1 MCHVRLISLQE
12 SSVDNNIILCLDV
25 REMTNPFNAIHSAV
39 PMELNEIG
47 CSGVESYNN
56 CIIVEI
62 FVCSSENHSR
72 TEGTKNEG
80 SQTEVLYVQPGSDY
94 QIYRPAASGIARA
107 SNVTLDEGI

>member
-25 REMTNPFNAIHSAV
+25 REMANPFNAIHSAV

-47 CSGVESYNN
+47 CSGVESSNN
-56 CIIVEI
+56 VVEI
-62 FVCSSENHSR
+62 FVRASENHSR
-72 TEGTKNEG
+72 AGGTKNEG

>member
-1 MCHVRLISLQE
+1 MA
-12 SSVDNNIILCLDV
+12 
-25 REMTNPFNAIHSAV
+25 NPFNAIHSAV

-47 CSGVESYNN
+47 CSGVESSNN
-56 CIIVEI
+56 VVEI
-62 FVCSSENHSR
+62 FVRASENHNR
-72 TEGTKNEG
+72 AEGTKNEG